1 MLTPEQEKWIAG
13 RRTDKNISVVP
24 YDPRT
29 EELFAKVAK
38 MIRDVLGPD
47 VLIEHDGA
55 SSLGISGQDE
65 IDVSVVADKALF
77 AEYIPKLESVFGPVK
92 ASYPDRSRFEVKE
105 EGKKIDLKIID
116 ATHPNYLRSNI
127 FKAYLRAHP
136 QDLERYR
143 ILKEQSNGMSVK
155 EYYRVKTEFIND
167 ILIKEGEVL

>member
-29 EELFAKVAK
+29 ERLFETVKRK
-38 MIRDVLGPD
+38 IQDVLGHD
-47 VLIEHDGA
+47 VLVEHDGA

-65 IDVSVVADKALF
+65 IDVSVVTPKAFF

-92 ASYPDRSRFEVKE
+92 SAYTDRARFEVKE

-116 ATHPNYLRSNI
+116 AEHPNYLRSNV
-127 FKAYLRAHP
+127 FKEYLRTHP
-136 QDLERYR
+136 EDLERYR
-143 ILKEQSNGMSVK
+143 ILKEQSNGMNVQ
-155 EYYRVKTEFIND
+155 EYYRVKIEFIND
-167 ILIKEGEVL
+167 ILVKAGEVL